1 MSTPVFCRING
12 KLAHF
17 EAATDDHARAIAAVE
32 MELLYRRT
40 PADGAVLA
48 LIETP
53 QDDAA

>member
-12 KLAHF
+12 KLARF

-32 MELLYRRT
+32 MELLYQRT

-53 QDDAA
+53 QDAEA

>member
-1 MSTPVFCRING
+1 MNTPVFCRING
-12 KLAHF
+12 KLARF
-17 EAATDDHARAIAAVE
+17 EAVTDNHAQAIAAVKT
-32 MELLYRRT
+32 ELAYRRT